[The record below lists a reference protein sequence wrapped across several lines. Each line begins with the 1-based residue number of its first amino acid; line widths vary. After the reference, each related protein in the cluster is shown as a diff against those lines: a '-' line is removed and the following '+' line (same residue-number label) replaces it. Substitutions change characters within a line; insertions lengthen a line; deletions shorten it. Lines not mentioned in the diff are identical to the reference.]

1 MDPDEI
7 LMTASDSMKKAVDHT
22 LHEFSTIHTGKASPA
37 MVETVQVDAY
47 GSMMALKEVAAITTP
62 DARTISVQPW
72 DKTVLKSVEAALLK
86 ANLGF
91 TPNIMG
97 DKIFCPLPELSKER
111 RKDLVKMCH
120 NLAEQG
126 KVGVRSARRDAMDAI
141 KAAEKEKEISEDD
154 RKLYEK
160 EVQAETDKY
169 TKDIEEHLKSKEAEL
184 LKV

>member
-1 MDPDEI
+1 MDADEI
-7 LMTASDSMKKAVDHT
+7 LTLASDSMKKAVEHT

-62 DARTISVQPW
+62 DSRTISVQPW
-72 DKTVLKSVEAALLK
+72 DKTVLKAVESALLK

-97 DKIFCPLPELSKER
+97 DKVFCPLPELSKER

-120 NLAEQG
+120 GIAEQG
-126 KVGVRSARRDAMDAI
+126 KVGVRAARRDGMDGI
-141 KAAEKEKEISEDD
+141 KAAEKEKSISEDD

-160 EVQAETDKY
+160 EIQAETDKY
-169 TKDIEEHLKSKEAEL
+169 TKEIDEQLKHKEEEL
-184 LKV
+184 MKV